1 MNQQELIQAL
11 EESRERFLDIIEGLP
26 DEAWVEAGVS
36 GEWSVKDILAH
47 LSRCEAELIRLLYQA
62 ERGLVPTT
70 VHTSAISVDEQNE
83 KWYRE
88 SKDRPLER
96 ILADFE
102 GVREQTIRRVQA
114 LSDHDLSDPKRHA
127 WLEGEPLAK
136 WIANESVEHEAEH
149 GAQIREWRA
158 KRNL

>member
-1 MNQQELIQAL
+1 MNQQELIKAL
-11 EESRERFLDIIEGLP
+11 EDSRERFLDVVEGLP
-26 DEAWVEAGVS
+26 DEGWAKAGVI

-70 VHTSAISVDEQNE
+70 MHTSAISVDEQNE

-96 ILADFE
+96 ILTDFE
-102 GVREQTIRRVQA
+102 GVREQTIRRVQTIA
-114 LSDHDLSDPKRHA
+114 DADLTDPKRYP
-127 WLEGEPLAK
+127 WLKGKPLAD
-136 WIANESVEHEAEH
+136 WIASDSIEHEAEH
-149 GAQIREWRA
+149 AAQIRQWRQTR
-158 KRNL
+158 KI